1 LIPSSK
7 QNPESE
13 LKSDG
18 SGASSAVRNVAL
30 AIGLGLAGICIRLAL
45 IPLVGAGN
53 IRFATHY
60 PIVLASAWLFGFWP
74 SLLTAAI
81 CVVFGTFY
89 PYPVNFTQTL
99 IGSFLFLV
107 VSLILAWF
115 AASLRRTQQEL
126 RSAQMAASL
135 DARHRSELL
144 ESMSDGFIKVDED
157 WRYQYVN
164 QTAMRYARLAPEKL
178 IGTCLWDSDP
188 HLLGTE
194 LERIFRRAMT
204 ERVPGKIEF
213 FDEARELWFESRV
226 QPTVDGGL
234 AIYFSEVTE
243 RRLTEDRLRAGE
255 AKYRELAEVLPQ
267 FIWTRDAAGSIDY
280 CNHELKRFTGLT
292 DEEVMAGRMWDLVH
306 PEDRSL
312 VEAAHQERLAGRE
325 FRLECRLRR
334 ASDGVYVWHLCRGA
348 YVAGNSGR
356 WIGTAID
363 IDARKRAEEA
373 VEIAD
378 RRLNLVNDSLPV
390 CISYLDSE
398 CRYLFVNK
406 TYEQWFGIRNEQQV
420 GMPLAEVVG
429 EKAFARVKPYI
440 DAVLRGEPQQFEA
453 FLPYTRTQPR
463 YVRVLYVPD
472 LAGGTVRGWFALVED
487 ISESRKA
494 EEAAR
499 ASEHRYSMLAESV
512 PAIVWTSDRSGAVS
526 WSNSQWR
533 TYAGEPTDLAEGW
546 SSYLHPD
553 DREAWKGAWN
563 KAITARAPFEL
574 EARLRGA
581 DGSYRWFLGRARAVG
596 GETGDA
602 SEWLGTLTD
611 IDERKRVESALR
623 ESEERLR
630 LAMNA
635 AQLATWDYDLGTGK
649 VTWSENLIAMSGLN
663 QFGQSYDSG
672 MSTVHPD
679 DYPKVEAAVK
689 ASLEEGKPYQ
699 AEYRV
704 KGTGGEVTW
713 ILGKGHVKRDSQ
725 GKVERLIGVA
735 LNITDRKKAELA
747 LRTSEERLRLA
758 QDASGVGIWDWNLE
772 TGEVM
777 WSPEIYRF
785 LGYEPEQL
793 QADSEIWMRHIHP
806 DDKLTVDRNL
816 ENALAGG
823 GLLEL
828 EFRVVRKDGSL
839 RWLLSRGK
847 AIYNEA
853 GKPIR
858 LVGVNMDLTER
869 REVEEALRR
878 TNAELEQYAYAAS
891 HDLQEP
897 LRMVMLYTQLINSRH
912 GQELTGEARRYFEFI
927 LESATRMQVLIQD
940 LLAYSKLLADHEVR
954 FSTVDMKEVVHSA
967 LDACRAAVEESRAE
981 ISIGDLPPVHGEHSA
996 LVGLM
1001 LNLFTNAIKYT
1012 RPGDAPVIRVEGRV
1026 EGEMCSF
1033 SVSDRGIGIRPEYQK
1048 RIFGVFKRL
1057 HGKEV
1062 PGTGIGLALCKRT
1075 IEQHGGAIWVESD
1088 GENGSTFRFTLPSTA
1103 AADQGVAV
1111 VA

>member
-1 LIPSSK
+1 L
-7 QNPESE
+7 
-13 LKSDG
+13 LRR
-18 SGASSAVRNVAL
+18 AAL
-30 AIGLGLAGICIRLAL
+30 AIGFGLIGICIRLAL
-45 IPLVGAGN
+45 LPFVGYGS
-53 IRFATHY
+53 IRFATYY

-74 SLLTAAI
+74 SLFTIAI
-81 CVVFGTFY
+81 CGVFGTLY
-89 PYPVNFTQTL
+89 PYSSITTQT
-99 IGSFLFLV
+99 IGGGISFLVISLV
-107 VSLILAWF
+107 LARF
-115 AASLRRTQQEL
+115 AGSLRQTQQKL
-126 RSAQMAASL
+126 RQAQVAASL
-135 DARHRSELL
+135 DAQHMSELI

-157 WRYQYVN
+157 WRFQYVN
-164 QTAMRYARLAPEKL
+164 QTAMRYARLDPEKL
-178 IGTCLWDSDP
+178 IGTRLWDSDP

-194 LERIFRRAMT
+194 FEKVFRRAMT

-213 FDEARELWFESRV
+213 YDEPRKLWFESRV
-226 QPTVDGGL
+226 QPNVDGGL
-234 AIYFSEVTE
+234 AIYFSDVTD
-243 RRLTEDRLRAGE
+243 RKLTEDKLRAGE
-255 AKYRELAEVLPQ
+255 ARYRELAEVLPQ
-267 FIWTRDAAGSIDY
+267 FIWTRDADGEIDY
-280 CNHELKRFTGLT
+280 FNEELKRFSGLT
-292 DEEVMAGRMWDLVH
+292 EEEIKAGKLWELIHPDDRPLVDLA
-306 PEDRSL
+306 L
-312 VEAAHQERLAGRE
+312 KQRLEGRE
-325 FRLECRLRR
+325 FRFEGRFRR
-334 ASDGVYVWHLCRGA
+334 ASDGVYVWHLCRGT

-373 VEIAD
+373 VEAAD

-390 CISYLDSE
+390 CISYLNAD

-406 TYEQWFGIRNEQQV
+406 TYEQWFGIKREQQV
-420 GMPLAEVVG
+420 GMLLVDVVG
-429 EKAFARVKPYI
+429 EKAFDRVKPHI
-440 DAVLRGEPQQFEA
+440 DAVLKGEPQQFEA
-453 FLPYTRTQPR
+453 YLPYTRTEPR

-472 LAGGTVRGWFALVED
+472 VAGGNVRGWFALVED

-494 EEAAR
+494 EQAAR

-512 PAIVWTSDRSGAVS
+512 PAIVWTSNQSGEIT
-526 WSNSQWR
+526 WSNSQWK
-533 TYAGEPTDLAEGW
+533 TYAGESTDLAGGW
-546 SSYLHPD
+546 LPYLHPD
-553 DREAWKGAWN
+553 DRDSWRETWE
-563 KAITARAPFEL
+563 KATSTRTPFER
-574 EARLRGA
+574 EARLRAA
-581 DGSYRWFLGRARAVG
+581 DGTYRWFLGRARSI
-596 GETGDA
+596 GEENGTGA
-602 SEWLGTLTD
+602 QWLGTLTD
-611 IDERKRVESALR
+611 IDERKSVESALR

-635 AQLATWDYDLGTGK
+635 AQLATWDYDLKTGN
-649 VTWSENLIAMSGLN
+649 VTWSENLIEMSGID
-663 QFGQSYDSG
+663 QFGRSYDAG
-672 MSTVHPD
+672 MNTVHPD
-679 DYPKVEAAVK
+679 DYPRVEAAVR

-704 KGTGGEVTW
+704 RGTGGEVTW

-725 GKVERLIGVA
+725 GTVERLIGVA
-735 LNITDRKKAELA
+735 LNITERKKAEEA

-785 LGYEPEQL
+785 LGYDPDRDQASPET
-793 QADSEIWMRHIHP
+793 WMRHVHVE
-806 DDKLTVDRNL
+806 DHARVEQNL
-816 ENALAGG
+816 KNALAGG

-828 EFRVVRKDGSL
+828 EFRVIRTDGSV

-847 AIYNEA
+847 ALYDEA
-853 GKPIR
+853 GKPVR

-897 LRMVMLYTQLINSRH
+897 LRLVMLYTQLINSRY
-912 GQELTGEARRYFEFI
+912 GQKLDGESRRYFDFI

-954 FSTVDMKEVVHSA
+954 FAPVNMNEVVHGA
-967 LDACRAAVEESRAE
+967 LDACRAVVEESGAQ
-981 ISIGDLPPVHGEHSA
+981 ITVGDLPRVHGEHSA
-996 LVGLM
+996 LVGVM

-1012 RPGDAPVIRVEGRV
+1012 RPGVVPMIRVEGHT

-1033 SVSDRGIGIRPEYQK
+1033 SVSDNGIGIRPEYHK

-1075 IEQHGGAIWVESD
+1075 VEQHGGAIWVESD
-1088 GENGSTFRFTLPSTA
+1088 GESGSTFRFTLPASTA
-1103 AADQGVAV
+1103 VTREVAGVA
-1111 VA
+1111 